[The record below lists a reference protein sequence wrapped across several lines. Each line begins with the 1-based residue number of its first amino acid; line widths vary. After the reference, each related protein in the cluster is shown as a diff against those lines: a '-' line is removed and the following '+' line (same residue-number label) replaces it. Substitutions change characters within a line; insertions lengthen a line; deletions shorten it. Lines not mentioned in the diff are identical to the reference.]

1 MPTGKRSQRKINGM
15 QRCLHSCPVCIHMK
29 ETKVIK
35 AKNGDTYEMT
45 GQFGCESTS
54 VIYVATCEKCRNQYV
69 GQTGR
74 RYYDRVMD
82 HLRYIKNE
90 THALGLH
97 YRDSKKCDPN
107 RDLKF
112 QVIEKVFPDKEPVR
126 LQREKLWIQRLDS
139 KVNGLNRLA

>member
-1 MPTGKRSQRKINGM
+1 
-15 QRCLHSCPVCIHMK
+15 MK

-35 AKNGDTYEMT
+35 AKNVDTYEMT
-45 GQFGCESTS
+45 GQYGCESTS
-54 VIYVATCEKCRNQYV
+54 IIYVATCEKCRNQYV